1 VVSYATS
8 GAATTAAAGG
18 ASKAWTMVDPDQFD
32 EEVNAGRR
40 LA

>member
-1 VVSYATS
+1 LSAGGS
-8 GAATTAAAGG
+8 AANAAAGG